1 MVVAVVFV
9 YLPEAKLS
17 VVAAVVVVA
26 ASYLDWES

>member
-17 VVAAVVVVA
+17 VVVAVVVA